1 MFCCSRI
8 CALRRLAKRLMGKTN
23 LPLFIGSRYSRA
35 KRRNGFIS
43 FISAISMIGIALG
56 VWVLITVISIMN
68 GFGNELRGRILDVTS
83 HITVTGSEG
92 WLQDWQS
99 LAPALDQNDAIKG
112 HAPYIYAQGLVT
124 LRGSV
129 TGALIR
135 GVLPSEEPK
144 VSVLQDY
151 MQEGSF
157 EALQK
162 GKYNVILGEGL
173 AFKLGASIG
182 DKVTLISPQGQ
193 STPAGLMPRLR
204 RFTVVGTFGG
214 IGPDEYD
221 STLAFVHMADAAK
234 LYKAKDQVSG
244 IRITLNNAYEARQV
258 GAELATQLN
267 YKYFVDNWTR
277 QHKNFFRALEVERRM
292 TFIVLFLIVAVA
304 AFNIV
309 STLVMVVTDKR
320 ADIAILRTLGLS
332 PNKVMGVF
340 FVQGVTSGVM
350 GTLIGAVAGVF
361 TALNVG
367 SIIAFLEGLIGYQL
381 FPADVYIITDFPA
394 ELRGNDVVVIIC
406 SSLVISMLA
415 TLYPAW
421 RASKTQP
428 AEALRYE

>member
-1 MFCCSRI
+1 
-8 CALRRLAKRLMGKTN
+8 
-23 LPLFIGSRYSRA
+23 
-35 KRRNGFIS
+35 
-43 FISAISMIGIALG
+43 MIGIALG

-83 HITVTGSEG
+83 HVTVTGPGG
-92 WLQDWQS
+92 WLQDWRS
-99 LAPALDQNDAIKG
+99 LDSELASNSAIKG
-112 HAPYIYAQGLVT
+112 YAPYIYAQGLVT
-124 LRGSV
+124 LGSSV

-135 GVLPSEEPK
+135 GVLPEEERK
-144 VSVLQDY
+144 VSELHEFVQD
-151 MQEGSF
+151 GSF
-157 EALQK
+157 ELLRK

-173 AFKLGASIG
+173 AAKLGAGIG
-182 DKVTLISPQGQ
+182 DKITLISPQGQ

-221 STLAFVHMADAAK
+221 ATLAFVHLQDAAK
-234 LYKAKDQVSG
+234 LYKANNQVSG
-244 IRITLNNAYEARQV
+244 IRVTLNDAYQARQV
-258 GAELATQLN
+258 GAELAQQLN
-267 YKYFVDNWTR
+267 FKYHVDNWTR

-340 FVQGVTSGVM
+340 FVQGVTSGLM
-350 GTLIGAVAGVF
+350 GTAIGAVAGVL

-394 ELRGNDVVVIIC
+394 ELRWNDVIVIV
-406 SSLVISMLA
+406 SASLVISMLA

-428 AEALRYE
+428 AAALRYE